1 MSWLLEIII
10 NSLDSKGLSEA
21 VLHFALSSSQQKVEL
36 LRNLKKLI
44 NKPTDNNIDPA
55 ARTEKGLLFLSVK
68 RPHLCLIMLSIG
80 ESKMYVSRQ
89 LSGTPTQKLNSFPE
103 NRKLV

>member
-1 MSWLLEIII
+1 MSSLLEIIV

-44 NKPTDNNIDPA
+44 NKTNDNNIDPA
-55 ARTEKGLLFLSVK
+55 A
-68 RPHLCLIMLSIG
+68 
-80 ESKMYVSRQ
+80 
-89 LSGTPTQKLNSFPE
+89 
-103 NRKLV
+103 